1 MSAAKP
7 SIAVFFHFFP
17 PDETVAAVLFGD
29 LCSGLVDRGWHV
41 SAYPCVWSSDEEATP
56 FPSRE
61 TWREIS
67 IRRIWR
73 PNLRQSSTFGRFVNA
88 VWMIVRW
95 SVLAVT
101 LRPRPDVL
109 LVGTDPILS
118 VSVAFFWKLF
128 APRTKI
134 AHWCFDLYPEAAI
147 ADGLLPPH
155 GFFARVFRRLMRSAY
170 RKCDLIADLGPCMRR
185 LLLRYPSKALRETMV
200 PWAIDEPD
208 LPLPVSASERA
219 LLFADAPL
227 TLLYSGGFGRAHSYE
242 EILNL
247 AEMLRPYG
255 GKLVFSVR
263 GKRQMELRQAVKERN
278 APVEFV
284 PVASQDKLRDR
295 LACADIHVVT
305 LRSGW
310 TGMVVPSK
318 FFGALSAG
326 RPILFAGDPE
336 SSLAQW
342 IQEFR
347 VGWVLTGENLRQVCR
362 ELLDYAGSPAA
373 VESMQQRS
381 FTTYREVFSRQR
393 QIDDWHRAL
402 KRILNDPHQ

>member
-1 MSAAKP
+1 MF
-7 SIAVFFHFFP
+7 I
-17 PDETVAAVLFGD
+17 
-29 LCSGLVDRGWHV
+29 
-41 SAYPCVWSSDEEATP
+41 
-56 FPSRE
+56 
-61 TWREIS
+61 
-67 IRRIWR
+67 
-73 PNLRQSSTFGRFVNA
+73 
-88 VWMIVRW
+88 RW

-118 VSVAFFWKLF
+118 ATVAFFWKLF

-170 RKCDLIADLGPCMRR
+170 RKCDLIADLGPCMRH

-208 LPLPVSASERA
+208 APLPVSASERA

-247 AEMLRPYG
+247 AEMLRPHG

-284 PVASQDKLRDR
+284 PVASQDKLQDR
-295 LACADIHVVT
+295 LGCADIHVVT
-305 LRSGW
+305 LRSAW

-347 VGWVLTGENLRQVCR
+347 VGWVLTGENLQQVGR
-362 ELLDYAGSPAA
+362 ELLDYASSSQKIDTMQKRCFA
-373 VESMQQRS
+373 V
-381 FTTYREVFSRQR
+381 YRVQFSRQE
-393 QIDDWHRAL
+393 QIDHWDRSL
-402 KRILNDPHQ
+402 KSLLRVGQPQN